1 MRKSM
6 ILGLVA
12 VVAGLLAGSARAEDL
27 QTFRLTLKGGR
38 FQPTELH
45 VPAGK
50 PFLIVVT
57 NADAATDEFEM
68 NAPPLEKVILP
79 GASGQVRVRPL
90 GAGRFE
96 FFDDFHPETRGAIVA
111 E

>member
-1 MRKSM
+1 MRKRM
-6 ILGLVA
+6 ILGLVGA
-12 VVAGLLAGSARAEDL
+12 ACALAGSAPAEDL
-27 QTFRLTLKGGR
+27 KTYTLTLKGRR
-38 FQPTELH
+38 FQPVELH

-50 PFLIVVT
+50 PFLLVVT
-57 NADAATDEFEM
+57 NDDGATDEFEM

-90 GAGRFE
+90 GAGRFG
-96 FFDDFHPETRGAIVA
+96 FFDDFHPETRGVIVA